1 MKETLE
7 KILLLQRLNGKIET
21 CKKDREALWLDIQ
34 KEEGRLHELEEQ
46 LSELREQ
53 LVQAQKA
60 ADLHEVKIK
69 GAEAENKRLQTQLN
83 TTKHQREYD
92 AIRSAI
98 ISRLAD
104 IEKWEDEELELLET
118 VDDAKRRIRDGQEQ
132 AEKLRQALQDLR
144 RQVEQGQR
152 KYDLELAEL
161 GAKREALRKG
171 IDPEVLAAYE
181 RIADSRGGEG
191 LAQVRGRVCQGC
203 YTTITKQ
210 MENEL
215 MRGEKAVYCAS
226 CARLLML
233 VQ

>member
-7 KILLLQRLNGKIET
+7 KILLLQRLNEKIET
-21 CKKDREALWLDIQ
+21 CKKDREALWLDLQ
-34 KEEGRLHELEEQ
+34 KEEERLHEMENQ
-46 LSELREQ
+46 LSELREH
-53 LVQAQKA
+53 LVQVQKA

-98 ISRLAD
+98 ISRQAD
-104 IEKWEDEELELLET
+104 IEKWEDEELELLEA

-132 AEKLRQALQDLR
+132 VEKLHQALEDLR
-144 RQVEQGQR
+144 KQVEQGQR

-161 GAKREALRKG
+161 EAKREALRKG

-181 RIADSRGGEG
+181 RIADSRGGQG
-191 LAQVRGRVCQGC
+191 LVQVRERVCLGC

-226 CARLLML
+226 CGRLLML
-233 VQ
+233 AE